1 MRSCKKNERPLIVL
15 NYKGKEP
22 YIDSDGYETG
32 EEIITYYKPIH
43 FKANISGARGNSAV
57 EVFGTNL
64 DYDKVFTLSFAKFKE
79 LKITDNSVFFVDKP
93 LSYESNGY
101 PLYDYRVKRIAD
113 TPNEVVIALERVRN
127 NG

>member
-1 MRSCKKNERPLIVL
+1 MRSCAKNERPLYVL
-15 NYKGKEP
+15 NYKGKTA
-22 YIDSDGYETG
+22 YIGSDGYETG
-32 EEIITYYKPIH
+32 EETITYSKAIP
-43 FKANISGARGNSAV
+43 FKANISGAKGNSAV

-64 DYDKVFTLSFAKFKE
+64 DYDKVLTLSQRKFGE
-79 LKITDNSVFFVDKP
+79 LKITDNSVFFIEIKP
-93 LSYESNGY
+93 TYDSNHY